1 MEVFMAEIV
10 LYSFTLLIVF
20 YTIHRVKKNHYHGK
34 KKGLI
39 QLSLYT
45 LYGEKNGSPYTS
57 IEKKKELLCDAK
69 VDHKKKGV

>member
-1 MEVFMAEIV
+1 MAELM

-20 YTIHRVKKNHYHGK
+20 YTLYRVKKNHYHGK
-34 KKGLI
+34 KKKI
-39 QLSLYT
+39 DSLSL
-45 LYGEKNGSPYTS
+45 YTS

>member
-10 LYSFTLLIVF
+10 LYSFTLLLVF
-20 YTIHRVKKNHYHGK
+20 YTLYRVKKNHYQHK

-45 LYGEKNGSPYTS
+45 LYGEKNISPTS
-57 IEKKKELLCDAK
+57 IEGKKKELLCDAK

>member
-10 LYSFTLLIVF
+10 LYSFTLLLVF
-20 YTIHRVKKNHYHGK
+20 YTIHRVKKNHYQHK

-45 LYGEKNGSPYTS
+45 LYGEKDISSTS
-57 IEKKKELLCDAK
+57 IEGKKELLCDAK